1 MSDQARERIQALGN
15 QLSPGNNNN
24 NNNNTSSENAL
35 PPIQKVAGKSAGP
48 RVEGKVII
56 ITGVL
61 THLLRVL
68 FIPVIPSIHSV
79 GGTLT

>member
-15 QLSPGNNNN
+15 QLSPGNN